1 MYYKDIPGYEDI
13 KRQLIYSVESG
24 RISHAQLFAGVNGS
38 GALAL
43 ALAHAR
49 YIHCHHRGP
58 EDACGQCS
66 SCHKYDALAHPDLH
80 FIYPVAKKERCYRR
94 RGRYW
99 RRISEQRRHP

>member
-13 KRQLIYSVESG
+13 KRRLIYSVEAG

-49 YIHCHHRGP
+49 YIFCHQRGP
-58 EDACGQCS
+58 DDACG
-66 SCHKYDALAHPDLH
+66 HALHVINLMHWPILTCIL
-80 FIYPVAKKERCYRR
+80 FIL
-94 RGRYW
+94 
-99 RRISEQRRHP
+99 